1 MRLVWI
7 ITLAAA
13 TATVNAQQ
21 PAEKTFTSASDVT
34 AMIAKA
40 KSERKPDQANF
51 IQTLLQAS
59 PYKVNLEYR
68 VRGVDT
74 NPNVHEHE
82 AELVYVVEGGGTL
95 TTGGKL
101 RDPKRANAANL
112 TGSGIE
118 GGDPRP
124 IAKGDFVMIPENTAH
139 GFHATS
145 DNLVI
150 MSIHLPR
157 GDAAKVSAAK

>member
-7 ITLAAA
+7 VMLGAA
-13 TATVNAQQ
+13 TAVVNAQQ
-21 PAEKTFTSASDVT
+21 PAEKTFTSAADVT
-34 AMIAKA
+34 SMIAKA
-40 KSERKPDQANF
+40 KSERKPDQPNY

-68 VRGVDT
+68 IRGVDT

-95 TTGGKL
+95 TVGGKL

-118 GGDPRP
+118 GGNPRQ
-124 IAKGDFVMIPENTAH
+124 IAKGDFVMIPENTPH
-139 GFHATS
+139 GFHATA

-157 GDAAKVSAAK
+157 GEAAKVSAAK